1 MFLANLLQ
9 TMLDLM
15 SYFAA
20 DPPGWRL
27 AALFLILLAVVAI
40 AYFWFNSDK
49 ALPNPSRKPRFKKIV
64 EDLESFNRL

>member
-9 TMLDLM
+9 TMLDPM

-49 ALPNPSRKPRFKKIV
+49 ALPNPPRKSRVKKIID
-64 EDLESFNRL
+64 DLEALN